1 MKALFNIKKV
11 QLSPIT
17 AIDQKGTPTYSAPL
31 TLPGT
36 VSLTLEGEGTSNVI
50 YADGIGYITTGGAVS
65 YKGTLENYLITEEIL
80 TSIFQYVK
88 DTTTKNLFET
98 DKQPKEFGMQFA
110 VDNDEGDE
118 VFFTLYRVSATRP
131 SFNFQTKE
139 AEQQINTQS
148 LELTVTPITLANGS
162 NIIKSFADKTAT
174 NTSTYMA
181 KIELPKLTQA

>member
-174 NTSTYMA
+174 NTATYMA